1 MTSNM
6 SLISRSSS
14 TTTPRSARYV
24 SKSPEGVRSPTSKS
38 KPYEDSPAKEVP
50 SVSTTAETDAVPV
63 ISLSDS
69 EDDYIDSVHATS
81 KSSMFEKEPAKPGPI
96 ETPILPRLEDEDKEL
111 AECIARA
118 REGTRRKKFSPLD
131 TSLSRDGRAPILGN
145 SGRFGSPVSGPDP
158 VVTIFISSSIEGTKP
173 CLFKR
178 KLSQRL
184 KDVRIGW
191 CDKQFV
197 DGQPMP
203 ESVKSEIFLTWRMK
217 RVFDVTTC
225 KAMGVKVN
233 SCGMLCSDGDDF
245 DPEGRIHLEAW
256 TEELFE
262 QHKKQKAAERKR
274 LVLDPLDDEEPEVV
288 KAPVV
293 PKVKIILKSKD
304 AELKLQVGPTTPISK
319 LIATFRAN
327 KQIPHDKFIS
337 LFLDGDE
344 LDPGILVADTD
355 LEDMVTIDVHI
366 N

>member
-1 MTSNM
+1 
-6 SLISRSSS
+6 
-14 TTTPRSARYV
+14 
-24 SKSPEGVRSPTSKS
+24 VRSPISKS
-38 KPYEDSPAKEVP
+38 KPYQDSPTNEVL
-50 SVSTTAETDAVPV
+50 SVSVRVETDAVPV

-69 EDDYIDSVHATS
+69 EDDSDLVHTAS
-81 KSSMFEKEPAKPGPI
+81 RSLMFEKEPEKPGPI

-118 REGTRRKKFSPLD
+118 REGTRRKKFSPLLQ
-131 TSLSRDGRAPILGN
+131 TSLLHDGVASSL
-145 SGRFGSPVSGPDP
+145 SGGFGSPVSGPDP
-158 VVTIFISSSIEGTKP
+158 VISIFISSRIEGAKP

-184 KDVRIGW
+184 KDIRVGW
-191 CDKQFV
+191 CDIQFIG
-197 DGQPMP
+197 GQPMP

-233 SCGMLCSDGDDF
+233 SRGMLCSDGDDI

-262 QHKKQKAAERKR
+262 QHKEQKAAERKR
-274 LVLDPLDDEEPEVV
+274 LVRDPLEDEEPEVI
-288 KAPVV
+288 KAPVA